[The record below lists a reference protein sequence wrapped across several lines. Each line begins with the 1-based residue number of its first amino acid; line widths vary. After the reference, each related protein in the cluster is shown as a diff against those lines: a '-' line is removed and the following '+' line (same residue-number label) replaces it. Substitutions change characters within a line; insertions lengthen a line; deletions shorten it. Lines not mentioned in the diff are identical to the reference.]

1 MYPTYLA
8 LRDRASG
15 GMSAV
20 EQREADA
27 QLGLLAAAVSQLAN
41 RIGAGV
47 HGAANVLA
55 QAGHQSALF
64 RKVDQPTCR
73 QQPSVPGQDAVSV
86 PKSLRKLTLFHDPF
100 GS

>member
-8 LRDRASG
+8 LSGRAPG
-15 GMSAV
+15 RMSVV

-41 RIGAGV
+41 RIRAGA
-47 HGAANVLA
+47 HGAADVLA

-64 RKVDQPTCR
+64 RKVGQYSR
-73 QQPSVPGQDAVSV
+73 HQEPSVPGQDAVSS
-86 PKSLRKLTLFHDPF
+86 PK
-100 GS
+100 